1 MPGEG
6 AYAPALM
13 DARPDRTPLLAGI
26 AAARAN
32 LIPGALIQAVML
44 TLVLAYYFYPPAR
57 HALDVLAGWKRQ
69 YGYAA
74 TFLLLG
80 LTGGLLPEALRIGIF
95 QRGAV
100 HAANFR
106 DMAFGFLFW
115 GFMGCC
121 TDTFYRFQALL
132 FGNQVTAAVLTKKVM
147 LDMCV
152 YTPLWGSPAPVCAY
166 EWKQSGF
173 SADVGRFFSLKFYR
187 STILPTLIANWGV
200 WIPMVAIIYSLPLLL
215 QVPLFALASS
225 FWALLVASM
234 TRGRPRPALQP
245 C

>member
-1 MPGEG
+1 METRPGG
-6 AYAPALM
+6 
-13 DARPDRTPLLAGI
+13 TPLLAGI

-32 LIPGALIQAVML
+32 FIPGVLIQAVML
-44 TLVLAYYFYPPAR
+44 ALVLAYYFHAPTR
-57 HALDVLAGWKRQ
+57 HALDVLAWWKRR

-80 LTGGLLPEALRIGIF
+80 LAGGLLPEALRIAIF

-100 HAANFR
+100 RGANLR

-121 TDTFYRFQALL
+121 TDTFYRFQAFL
-132 FGNQVTAAVLTKKVM
+132 FGHRVTAALLTKKVM
-147 LDMCV
+147 LDMFV
-152 YTPLWGSPAPVCAY
+152 YTPLWGCPAPVWAY
-166 EWKQSGF
+166 EWKRHGF
-173 SADVGRFFSLKFYR
+173 PARVGRFFTPRFYR

-200 WIPMVAIIYSLPLLL
+200 WIPAVTIIYSLPLLL

-225 FWALLVASM
+225 FWSLLVAAM
-234 TRGRPRPALQP
+234 TSGRPLPAAP
-245 C
+245 P